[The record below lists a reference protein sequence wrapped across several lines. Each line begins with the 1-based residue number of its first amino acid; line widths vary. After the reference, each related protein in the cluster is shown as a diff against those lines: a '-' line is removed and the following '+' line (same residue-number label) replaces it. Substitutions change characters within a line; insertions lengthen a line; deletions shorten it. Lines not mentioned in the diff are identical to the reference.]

1 MQSLLSHVNAM
12 QERYDLRYA
21 SVRSSCISFM
31 SITEQVLANIP
42 GNPLEGLR
50 RVDALWKS
58 LREDTVPVPNVVQ
71 VSERSLNSVD
81 WDVVICGGTLGILLG
96 AALVQKGWR
105 VALIERG
112 ILKGREQEWNI
123 SRQELNAFV
132 ALGLLSEAELET
144 AIATQF
150 NPVRVSFSEGSD
162 IFVRDVLNIGVD
174 PVYLLET
181 LKQTFIKNGGNLIE
195 NTPFET
201 VEIHSNGVSIN
212 RSMNAR
218 LMLDAMGHFSP
229 VVRQARQRKK
239 PDGVC
244 LVVGTCAKGFTHNE
258 TGDLITTFTP
268 IQKQCQYFWEAF
280 PARDGRTTYLFTYLD
295 ADRDRFSLETLFDD
309 YFKLLPEYQNV
320 ELDQLEFVRTLFG
333 FFPCYRKNPL
343 HLKWDRILPIGDSSG
358 SQSPLSFGGFGAIVR
373 HLERL
378 TNGIDQA
385 LRCEMLNHSALS
397 LLQPYQPNLS
407 VTWLFQ
413 RSMSVGVNQKA
424 DLDQINQLLATVF
437 AEMQQSRE
445 QVLKPFLQDVV
456 QFIPLS
462 QTLLKTG
469 ISHPALVLK
478 IIPHVGIPALLDWML
493 HYFNLASYTALY
505 LISQRLKPWIATLPS
520 SQQYEWNRR
529 LEAWQYGSGNDYQD
543 IKE

>member
-1 MQSLLSHVNAM
+1 M

-21 SVRSSCISFM
+21 IVRSSCDFFM
-31 SITEQVLANIP
+31 LITEQVLGNIP
-42 GNPLEGLR
+42 GNSLEGLR
-50 RVDALWKS
+50 RVDALWKA
-58 LREDTVPVPNVVQ
+58 LREDTMPVPKVVQ
-71 VSERSLNSVD
+71 VCQRSLDSID

-96 AALVQKGWR
+96 VALVQKGWR
-105 VALIERG
+105 VTLIERG

-123 SRQELNAFV
+123 SRQELNVFV
-132 ALGLLSEAELET
+132 ALGLLSETELEI

-174 PVYLLET
+174 PFYLLET
-181 LKQTFIKNGGNLIE
+181 LKQSFIKSSGNLIE

-201 VEIHSNGVSIN
+201 VDIHPNGVSIN
-212 RSMNAR
+212 RSINAR

-229 VVRQARQRKK
+229 VVRQARQGKK

-244 LVVGTCAKGFTHNE
+244 LVVGTCAKGFTQNE
-258 TGDLITTFTP
+258 AGDLIATFTP

-295 ADRDRFSLETLFDD
+295 ADRARVSLETLFND
-309 YFKLLPEYQNV
+309 YFKLLPEYQNIK
-320 ELDQLEFVRTLFG
+320 LDQLEFVRALFG
-333 FFPCYRKNPL
+333 FFPCYRENPL
-343 HLKWDRILPIGDSSG
+343 HLEWDRILPIGDSSG
-358 SQSPLSFGGFGAIVR
+358 SQSPLSFGGFGAMVR

-424 DLDQINQLLATVF
+424 DPDQINQLLATVF
-437 AEMQQSRE
+437 AEMQQSGE
-445 QVLKPFLQDVV
+445 QVLKPFLQDIV